1 VIADDEERWKF
12 ICDGRNEIRLWMEFV
27 KRILR
32 YKVEIKWTPG
42 EVNERVPQRGN
53 IFSSFKHKRKTT
65 ATW

>member
-1 VIADDEERWKF
+1 VMDLGWIP
-12 ICDGRNEIRLWMEFV
+12 MV
-27 KRILR
+27 Q
-32 YKVEIKWTPG
+32 WTPG